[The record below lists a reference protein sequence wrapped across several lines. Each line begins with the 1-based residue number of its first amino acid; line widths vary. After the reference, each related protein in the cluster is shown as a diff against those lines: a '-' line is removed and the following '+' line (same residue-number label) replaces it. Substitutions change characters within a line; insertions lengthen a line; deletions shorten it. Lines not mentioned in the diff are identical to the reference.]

1 MTRAYLGVGTNLGDR
16 QSALEQALGLLACR
30 PGIRLLR
37 VSSLYETEPEDVAGG
52 WFLNGVVEVETSLG
66 PRELLDTLVEVEE
79 ACGRPRR
86 RQRGEPRVADLDLL
100 LYGSQTM
107 AEPGLEVP
115 HPRMHLR
122 RFVLVPLV
130 ELDPDLMHPGL
141 GIRIGDLL
149 TRLPG
154 DSDVR
159 VTVRDWFGAAASKRD
174 VP

>member
-1 MTRAYLGVGTNLGDR
+1 MPHPVARLVLADARPAGRGPQLVRGGDGPR
-16 QSALEQALGLLACR
+16 PRPVHRTGPGGR
-30 PGIRLLR
+30 PGI
-37 VSSLYETEPEDVAGG
+37 SD
-52 WFLNGVVEVETSLG
+52 
-66 PRELLDTLVEVEE
+66 
-79 ACGRPRR
+79 RP
-86 RQRGEPRVADLDLL
+86 RGEPRVAALALL

-107 AEPGLEVP
+107 AAPDLEVP

-130 ELDPDLMHPGL
+130 ELDPDLMHPAL

-154 DSDVR
+154 GSDVR
-159 VTVRDWFGAAASKRD
+159 VTVRDWFGAGASKRD

>member
-1 MTRAYLGVGTNLGDR
+1 MTRAYLGLGTNLGDR
-16 QSALEQALGLLACR
+16 QRALEHALALLACR

-37 VSSLYETEPEDVAGG
+37 VSSLYETKPEDVAGG

-66 PRELLDTLVEVEE
+66 PRELLEALVEVEE
-79 ACGRPRR
+79 ACGRPRC
-86 RQRGEPRVADLDLL
+86 RQRGEARVADLDLL

-122 RFVLVPLV
+122 RFVLNPLV

-154 DSDVR
+154 GSDVR
-159 VTVRDWFGAAASKRD
+159 VTGRDWFGAAASKRD